1 MASRLSLKSFF
12 SRGAKPTAGQF
23 ASWIDSFWHKDED
36 TIPVDK
42 ITGLASVLAGKASIN
57 DVDNEAATRSAID
70 NELQGQI
77 DELAAKG
84 DGIPAGGTAGQLLT
98 KAGAGEGEVAWS
110 NIKDVGALTEYW
122 PNMPVN
128 NIKLAQ
134 SYGSD
139 ITAYHSGSVY
149 YEGYSSLF
157 FSKAGGIWN
166 FFNLAENNANSF
178 QTLKRFYAN
187 APLMAN
193 RNTGFLVEVGFN
205 DFKGGDL
212 AKSTNKVR
220 GTLGS
225 LLASAFMEEVY
236 PANNFNAGSKTG
248 SWVDENMSG
257 RGSKAATLTSFTNP
271 SAISSSVSGSSMVIV
286 QRSNRYTMVIGTYGC
301 ANPEELGGFTVSYQG
316 NVIYTYD
323 PVGKTNGVTDNTFAD
338 NSLTPQV
345 VLISDFYVNDVGAL
359 EITTSSNNKTI
370 IDYIG
375 WLGPAS
381 IYPPVFV
388 LTCPEA
394 SDAQYLADP
403 GNRSQANT
411 VAMTAAI
418 KDTVLQFPGY
428 PVTVVDFNELYDPN
442 DPADSDDGIHPNRG
456 GHIKVSESILRKSA
470 TGQIGY
476 AVPVVP
482 NGEKMVSVTN
492 QGPEAHYDLVEIMV
506 SNSALTSADF
516 STGIAS
522 VSGRPGQ
529 QSADDQYVYYC
540 VGINQWR
547 RTAQVAATV
556 QDYYLATGVD
566 DSAGALTSVQLNSA
580 YPSAAIFQ
588 HVRGLNY
595 VYEKIDA
602 SNWIKYP
609 ISIA

>member
-12 SRGAKPTAGQF
+12 TKGAKPTAGQF

-36 TIPVDK
+36 TIPAGK
-42 ITGLASVLAGKASIN
+42 IAGLSSALAGKASIN

-70 NELQGQI
+70 SALQGQI

-84 DGIPAGGTAGQLLT
+84 NGIPTGGTTGQLLT
-98 KAGAGEGEVAWS
+98 KAGEGEGDVAWS

-128 NIKLAQ
+128 NIKFAQ

-139 ITAYHSGSVY
+139 ITAYLSGGVY
-149 YEGYSSLF
+149 YESYSSLF
-157 FSKAGGIWN
+157 FSKATN
-166 FFNLAENNANSF
+166 TLDFFNFAENNANSF

-187 APLMAN
+187 SPLMAN

-212 AKSTNKVR
+212 EKSTNKVR

-248 SWVDENMSG
+248 VWIDENMSG
-257 RGSKAATLTSFTNP
+257 RGSKAATLASFTNA
-271 SAISSSVSGSSMVIV
+271 SAISSSVSGSSIVIS
-286 QRSNRYTMVIGTYGC
+286 QRPGRCTMVIGTYGC
-301 ANPEELGGFTVSYQG
+301 ANSGELGGFTVSYRG

-323 PVGKTNGVTDNTFAD
+323 PVGKTNGITDNTFAD

-345 VLISDFYVNDVGAL
+345 VLITDFYVNDVAAL
-359 EITTSSNNKTI
+359 EITTTSNAKTI

-375 WLGPAS
+375 WLGAAS
-381 IYPPVFV
+381 VYPPVFV
-388 LTCPEA
+388 LTCPEV
-394 SDAQYLADP
+394 SDAQYQADP
-403 GNRSQANT
+403 ANRSRANT
-411 VAMTAAI
+411 AAMTAAI
-418 KDTVLQFPGY
+418 KETVLQFPGY

-442 DPADSDDGIHPNRG
+442 NPADSNDGIHPSRE
-456 GHIKVSESILRKSA
+456 GHIKVSESVLKKSA

-482 NGEKMVSVTN
+482 TGEKVVSVTN

-506 SNSALTSADF
+506 ASGPLTSADF
-516 STGIAS
+516 SSGIAS
-522 VSGRPGQ
+522 VPGKPGQ
-529 QSADDQYVYYC
+529 QSADGQYVYYC

-566 DSAGALTSVQLNSA
+566 DGAGALTSVQLNSA
-580 YPSAAIFQ
+580 YPSATIFQ
-588 HVRGLNY
+588 HVRGINY